1 MVLVEPE
8 PGRVMAYLAV
18 LADQTADGRV
28 ARSVESLRVPSD
40 PVAPLPPGLNLAVAS
55 FLDP

>member
-8 PGRVMAYLAV
+8 AGRVMAHLAV

-28 ARSVESLRVPSD
+28 ARSVESLRVPSN
-40 PVAPLPPGLNLAVAS
+40 PVAPAS
-55 FLDP
+55 TGIETRRRQLLDL